1 MKSPFGFICVFSA
14 DFTSVFVAFFDLIFE
29 IAAPMTDLP
38 DTARAVKAKKHTSA
52 MARMTNFFPNLR
64 FKKVV
69 TIFTEVKGLPF
80 ADEAVRLGPDFMDA
94 YEDPLIH
101 RQNEQI

>member
-1 MKSPFGFICVFSA
+1 MEM
-14 DFTSVFVAFFDLIFE
+14 L
-29 IAAPMTDLP
+29 
-38 DTARAVKAKKHTSA
+38 
-52 MARMTNFFPNLR
+52 NFFPGIH

-69 TIFTEVKGLPF
+69 AVLTEVGAIQF
-80 ADEAVRLGPDFMDA
+80 AEEKVRLGEAFMDK

>member
-1 MKSPFGFICVFSA
+1 MEV
-14 DFTSVFVAFFDLIFE
+14 L
-29 IAAPMTDLP
+29 
-38 DTARAVKAKKHTSA
+38 
-52 MARMTNFFPNLR
+52 NFFPGLR

-69 TIFTEVKGLPF
+69 AVLTEIKAIKF
-80 ADEAVRLGPDFMDA
+80 ADEMVRLGEDFMDA

>member
-1 MKSPFGFICVFSA
+1 MKRGHHIFKAPSQRPAGLPEAFCGISPVRCIHAHGDA
-14 DFTSVFVAFFDLIFE
+14 EL
-29 IAAPMTDLP
+29 
-38 DTARAVKAKKHTSA
+38 
-52 MARMTNFFPNLR
+52 FPNLR

>member
-1 MKSPFGFICVFSA
+1 M
-14 DFTSVFVAFFDLIFE
+14 E
-29 IAAPMTDLP
+29 IL
-38 DTARAVKAKKHTSA
+38 
-52 MARMTNFFPNLR
+52 NFFPNLR

-69 TIFTEVKGLPF
+69 AVLTEIKAIRF
-80 ADEAVRLGPDFMDA
+80 ADEMVRLGPDFMDK